1 MRRLFEH
8 RRELSERELA
18 AVRDG
23 VRAGVAEALR
33 DIDFGGA
40 VAAGVRSAFDIMW
53 PADVGAAI
61 REGIKEAVEDSD
73 RRHTEPPRTRAG
85 HCRSS

>member
-1 MRRLFEH
+1 MRRLFGH

-33 DIDFGGA
+33 DIIS
-40 VAAGVRSAFDIMW
+40 AAPWR
-53 PADVGAAI
+53 PA
-61 REGIKEAVEDSD
+61 
-73 RRHTEPPRTRAG
+73 
-85 HCRSS
+85 